1 MTFWFNS
8 RPIKNFFSS
17 LSTLVDGFY
26 RLVGDFVFN
35 YIYFTGVTCF
45 RGLLATAPVTCDSL
59 GNHGHCALMVIF
71 QVPITRM
78 GTL

>member
-8 RPIKNFFSS
+8 CPIKNFFSS

-35 YIYFTGVTCF
+35 YIYFTGVCLP
-45 RGLLATAPVTCDSL
+45 RPQLPVTPL
-59 GNHGHCALMVIF
+59 VTMAT
-71 QVPITRM
+71 VP
-78 GTL
+78 